1 MNKFNPSLED
11 TPSLYRAADSAS
23 TSGQRRF
30 LHATKTRLILLSLAA
45 ASAITSWR
53 VGGTEVLAL
62 VSAVAFAGALIAEIY
77 LALTK
82 PEKLWYEGRAVAESA
97 KTLMWRFMVG
107 GAALGIKEPKLAAE
121 DHLLSRYR
129 EIANDLPGL
138 ELIPT
143 VGLSDQITEYM
154 RKVRALHLKERMR
167 YYIKGRLDNQI
178 DWYGQRSRWNRK
190 HATIWVTLLLML
202 ELAGLIA
209 AILRAT
215 GMLPIDIM
223 GILSAVAAG
232 GIAWVQAKQYQA
244 LAAAYAVAY
253 HELAI
258 IKTGAS
264 KVLSEEAWAT
274 YVAAAEDAISR
285 EHTLWRASRP
295 FA

>member
-1 MNKFNPSLED
+1 M
-11 TPSLYRAADSAS
+11 
-23 TSGQRRF
+23 
-30 LHATKTRLILLSLAA
+30 
-45 ASAITSWR
+45 
-53 VGGTEVLAL
+53 
-62 VSAVAFAGALIAEIY
+62 AEIY

-82 PEKLWYEGRAVAESA
+82 PEKSWYEGRAVAESA

-107 GAALGIKEPKLAAE
+107 GAALGIKGPKLTAE
-121 DHLLSRYR
+121 EYLLHRYL

-138 ELIPT
+138 ELTPT
-143 VGLSDQITEYM
+143 IGSSDQITEYM
-154 RKVRALHLKERMR
+154 REVRALHLRERMR
-167 YYIKGRLDNQI
+167 YYIQGRLDNQI

-190 HATIWVTLLLML
+190 HAAIWMALLLML

-215 GMLPIDIM
+215 GVLPIDIM

-264 KVLSEEAWAT
+264 KILSEESWAT